1 MRIARSFQLRPIP
14 TAIDDGGDQLADVG
28 TLLRGIGHGRHVGA
42 RVVGLAEGGQE
53 VATQSLDQ
61 VDECAD
67 LLDRTRIQQRHFAF
81 GAVEQCLIET
91 DTRVLGVHRD
101 ARLGAVADATARRV
115 EDSAQT
121 HRVVGIGDGAQ
132 VGHDVADLLALVEA
146 GATDHLV
153 RNAMAHKDFFDGS

>member
-1 MRIARSFQLRPIP
+1 MRVARTLQLSPIP
-14 TAIDDGGDQLADVG
+14 AAVDDGGDQLSDVG
-28 TLLRGIGHGRHVGA
+28 TLLRRVGHGRDVGA
-42 RVVGLAEGGQE
+42 LVVGLAEGGQE
-53 VATQSLDQ
+53 VEAQSLDQ
-61 VDECAD
+61 VDESTD
-67 LLDRTRIQQRHFAF
+67 LFDRARIEQGHFAF
-81 GAVEQCLIET
+81 GAVEQRLIEA

-101 ARLGAVADATARRV
+101 ARLGAVSDATAWRV

-153 RNAMAHKDFFDGS
+153 RNAVAHKDFFDGS